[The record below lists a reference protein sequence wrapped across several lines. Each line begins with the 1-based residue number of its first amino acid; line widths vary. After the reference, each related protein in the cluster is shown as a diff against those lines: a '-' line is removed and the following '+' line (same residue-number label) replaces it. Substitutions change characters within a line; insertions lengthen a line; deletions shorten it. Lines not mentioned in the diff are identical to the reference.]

1 MISFEHPYVIYVG
14 VPLVVLAFLIALRRG
29 WGRWMVL
36 SRFVLIV
43 LLVLAIASPFERV
56 SVSSAEESPGVV
68 LVHDQTPSMML
79 FDDARFES
87 VRSII
92 SSITPPKIVSLTG
105 TTTALGDTIIQNAHE
120 NSNIVL
126 VSDGNS
132 NSGADFAD
140 AVRLASYLNSRVF
153 MVRDAP
159 IRNDMSV
166 EVLGAKNVVVG
177 SESTFTI
184 VVRAAHLPAACT
196 LVASIDG
203 KEVMKRH
210 LQLSN
215 RTSSI
220 EFTHRMDTKGAH
232 LLTVRMQPD
241 GEDMREEN
249 NVFTKGIY
257 VVDKPKVL
265 LISGESSPLSAALD
279 ELYATTMREEL
290 PDNLTGYSAI
300 VLDNQYISALN
311 DSKLTE
317 LRTFVA
323 DGGGLVVV
331 GGDRAYNLGDYS
343 GSAFE
348 SMLPVESKPSTY
360 GGGRSGVILID
371 ISESTRIYEIT
382 DIEKAIVVSML
393 LQMGIYD
400 RIGVVAFGTDAHE
413 ITDGLKSLSGGLDLQ
428 ALIDKIARLQAGAE
442 GSSATSLNKGLDLAG
457 KLLENA
463 PGSKHIIIVSDGA
476 IQNVYTPTLQQAK
489 KLAAQGVK
497 MHFVV
502 VETRQP
508 IGTYAEDL
516 MKEVG
521 GEYYYVTSG
530 FGINLRFGDEEAE
543 EPPPEEPPE
552 RFTSYGLTKVN
563 SEHFITRYV
572 NVSGNITGYNEVT
585 PKIGSERLI
594 ALSNGKPVLTVGRY
608 GLGRVVALSTDNGN
622 GWASVLYSEQNAKLI
637 SAMMNWAI
645 GDPQRNAP
653 LAVRVDDVFLGQ
665 SATLWVRSESPPTLS
680 VGGGALQFERTGDNE
695 YMSTITPEHSGILYI
710 SDYPLCVN
718 YPIEY
723 RDVGFSEQAA
733 KIVRDYGGKVLTP
746 EELSLYLRERM
757 KEKTASTKLV
767 KVDRRP
773 YLLYAALL
781 LFIAE
786 VCVRRIREIRRLLSE
801 RRGM

>member
-1 MISFEHPYVIYVG
+1 VIGFEHPYVMYVG
-14 VPLVVLAFLIALRRG
+14 VPLAVLASLIAIRRG

-43 LLVLAIASPFERV
+43 LLVLAIAAPFERV
-56 SVSSAEESPGVV
+56 SISSAEESPGVI
-68 LVHDQTPSMML
+68 LVHDQTPSMAL
-79 FDDARFES
+79 FDDARFEE

-92 SSITPPKIVSLTG
+92 SDITPPTIVSITG
-105 TTTALGDTIIQNAHE
+105 TTTALGDAIIQSAHK
-120 NSNIVL
+120 NNNIVL

-153 MVRDAP
+153 MVRGAP
-159 IRNDMSV
+159 IHNDMSV
-166 EVLGAKNVVVG
+166 EVLGPKNVVVG

-184 VVRAAHLPAACT
+184 AVRVAHPPAACT

-210 LQLSN
+210 LELSN

-220 EFTHRMDTKGAH
+220 ELTHTMTTKGAH
-232 LLTVRMQPD
+232 LLTVRIQPD
-241 GEDMREEN
+241 GEDMRKEN

-257 VVDKPKVL
+257 VVDKPSVL
-265 LISGESSPLSAALD
+265 LVSDESSPLSAALD
-279 ELYATTMREEL
+279 KLYATTVRDEL
-290 PDNLTGYSAI
+290 PDNLTGYSSI

-331 GGDRAYNLGDYS
+331 GGDRAYNLGDYF

-360 GGGRSGVILID
+360 GGGRSVVILID
-371 ISESTRIYEIT
+371 ISGSTRIYEIT

-393 LQMGIYD
+393 LQMSIYD
-400 RIGVVAFGTDAHE
+400 HVGVVAFGTDAHE

-428 ALIDKIARLQAGAE
+428 ALIDKIARLQAG

-476 IQNVYTPTLQQAK
+476 IQNVYAPTLQQAR
-489 KLAAQGVK
+489 KLAARGVK

-502 VETRQP
+502 VKTTQP

-530 FGINLRFGDEEAE
+530 FGINLRFGDKEAE
-543 EPPPEEPPE
+543 GAPPEEGPE
-552 RFTSYGLTKVN
+552 RFTTYGLTKVN
-563 SEHFITRYV
+563 SHHFITRYV

-585 PKIGSERLI
+585 PKIGSQRLI

-622 GWASVLYSEQNAKLI
+622 GWASVLYSKQNAKLI

-645 GDPQRNAP
+645 GDPQRNSP

-665 SATLWVRSESPPTLS
+665 STTLNVRAESPPSLKLD
-680 VGGGALQFERTGDNE
+680 GEMLHFERTGDNE
-695 YMSTITPEHSGILYI
+695 YTTTITPEHTGILYI

-723 RDVGFSEQAA
+723 RDVGFSEEAA
-733 KIVRDYGGKVLTP
+733 KIVRDYGGKVLSP
-746 EELSLYLRERM
+746 EELPLYLTERM
-757 KEKTASTKLV
+757 KEKTVSTKLV
-767 KVDRRP
+767 KVDRRS
-773 YLLYAALL
+773 YFLYAALL
-781 LFIAE
+781 LFLAE
-786 VCVRRIREIRRLLSE
+786 VCVRRIREIRRLLAE
-801 RRGM
+801 RKGM